1 MLIWYNGLMSK
12 KSLTILLYGFGSVVL
27 TFFIMDLWGCGGFDG
42 YFGGLYLLILIL
54 LTIATAISIVFVC
67 LVDKSRE
74 ALTKA
79 SERGVFKRMY
89 GWMDRFNRS
98 EQKLIVVFLWLVLLL
113 VSFLIALLL
122 ESAISGVIAIT
133 IFSLGAFWLIGL
145 TKTTFRKDK

>member
-1 MLIWYNGLMSK
+1 MLIWYNVLMGK
-12 KSLTILLYGFGSVVL
+12 KLLIILLCGFGSVVL
-27 TFFIMDLWGCGGFDG
+27 TFFIMDLLGSGGFDG
-42 YFGGLYLLILIL
+42 YFGGLYFLILIFF
-54 LTIATAISIVFVC
+54 TIATATSIVLAC

-98 EQKLIVVFLWLVLLL
+98 EQKLIVVFLWLALLL

-122 ESAISGVIAIT
+122 ESAISGVIVIT